1 MTSFQ
6 DAPDEAIEADEANEK
21 TIIKVIQ
28 NHKEITTTMGKSLVV
43 EPVSSVLPLSL
54 LCWKGKASI
63 ASIRIFLVIQLLL
76 IVASS
81 FVMLPVAVQK
91 PIEAFSPPAQQHLQ
105 QNKHHRCSF
114 LLRMTTGSRFIP
126 VDDDDDNVDTDG
138 DARHGDDDASSS
150 NRKPSI
156 VSRRNALRN
165 AAVIS
170 AAAFTPVSTTAVVTA
185 NAKTGEYRASAAT
198 ATSAVVDLDCLQDL
212 PPLIASSPRTGGG
225 DGDDYIRIYLCRHGK
240 NLLPIRLRF
249 A

>member
-1 MTSFQ
+1 M
-6 DAPDEAIEADEANEK
+6 
-21 TIIKVIQ
+21 
-28 NHKEITTTMGKSLVV
+28 TTMGKSLVI

-54 LCWKGKASI
+54 CWKGKANI
-63 ASIRIFLVIQLLL
+63 ASIRVCLVIQLLL
-76 IVASS
+76 
-81 FVMLPVAVQK
+81 AVQK

-114 LLRMTTGSRFIP
+114 LLRMTTGSKFIP

-170 AAAFTPVSTTAVVTA
+170 AAAFTPVSTTAVITA
-185 NAKTGEYRASAAT
+185 NAETGENRASAAT
-198 ATSAVVDLDCLQDL
+198 ATATSTVVDLDCLQDL
-212 PPLIASSPRTGGG
+212 PPLSASSTRTGGG

-240 NLLPIRLRF
+240 NFLPIRLRF
-249 A
+249 T